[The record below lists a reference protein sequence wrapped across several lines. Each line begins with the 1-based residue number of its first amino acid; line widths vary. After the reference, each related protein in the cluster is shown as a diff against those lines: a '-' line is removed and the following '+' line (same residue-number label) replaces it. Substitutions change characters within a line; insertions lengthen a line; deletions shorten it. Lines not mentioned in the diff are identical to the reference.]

1 MNDSGS
7 RMSPS
12 LRRFLLRQFFFAA
25 CVIALAGALIYGF
38 NFYRRTG
45 IGPKQPIPF
54 SHRVHV
60 HVKKI
65 SCFMCHPEAMD
76 TANAGIPP
84 LQTCMLCH
92 SRIIVTYPWIKKLRA
107 HYFEGRPVLWEKVY
121 SLPGFVYFDHSVHI
135 HRSIDCSHCHGN
147 VPLMDR
153 IVKQQDFTM
162 GFCINCHKKNKAT
175 HDCFTCHR

>member
-1 MNDSGS
+1 LKAD
-7 RMSPS
+7 RYVR
-12 LRRFLLRQFFFAA
+12 LRNFFFA
-25 CVIALAGALIYGF
+25 LLALILGIAIVCGF
-38 NFYRRTG
+38 NFYRMRK
-45 IGPKQPIPF
+45 IGPLQPIPF

-76 TANAGIPP
+76 TNRAGIPP

-92 SRIIVTYPWIKKLRA
+92 SRIIVTYPWIRKLRE
-107 HYFEGRPVLWEKVY
+107 HYFQGRPVLWKKVY
-121 SLPGFVYFDHSVHI
+121 SLPDFVYFEHSMHI
-135 HRSIDCSHCHGN
+135 RKSIDCGHCHGD

-162 GFCINCHKKNKAT
+162 GFCINCHKKYKAS